1 MPQRH
6 ALVIGISQYRHG
18 PPLPNVIRDGNEIAQ
33 VLKEPD
39 LSNNQWIVT
48 YYPEHYDERT
58 GYELSTSKE
67 VFCQDLNQKI
77 DEFLIQADGDA
88 LIYFG
93 CHGLLIKSNS
103 ELSPAQGYIAASD
116 SDISEGNPLNCISFR
131 DLFGKFCI
139 AIERYNLSNLV
150 ILMDCCHAGVMADG
164 YFEREC
170 LEGDFVTPKNG
181 GKIGILAACRP
192 RERAY
197 EKGGYGV
204 FSKAVLDALMTP
216 HPKTK
221 KVSFNMLVES
231 VVEDL
236 KNSGQTAV
244 SKASPGF
251 DFELLHPRTEL
262 HRSGQKIDIFN
273 NFPVNPRSKNNFIN
287 ILGRL
292 NYSQQK
298 RKFQVFLDDAN
309 PRIGAFWLRGER
321 DSAQKWLLSQLWVQN
336 VPNSTKAIKKT
347 LTMTTRQDT
356 ERILEK
362 LARWLEV
369 EATPEALIE
378 GVLKNCK
385 TGETVALVLYQVE
398 YLDNGTLEELIDTFW
413 NPLVNAAQKAYQ
425 DDSLDNPLLLFMVDL
440 GKKGDR
446 PCPLNHSS
454 DYDPEHPEQFVE
466 LVTQRF
472 QARDFRWLTDN
483 ETELYPF
490 LKNGSLEAIKKDMI
504 DYNQKPNTKP
514 EEVFTE
520 LCDHFGLD
528 WYSDIARQFLAG

>member
-6 ALVIGISQYRHG
+6 ALVIGISQYRQTYWRNLVNACRDAEKVAQYLEKYG
-18 PPLPNVIRDGNEIAQ
+18 GYEVTRVPSQYIRPGSGEPGFYQVVDRDCEFENLVQEIRDFLINT
-33 VLKEPD
+33 D
-39 LSNNQWIVT
+39 SS
-48 YYPEHYDERT
+48 
-58 GYELSTSKE
+58 YEL
-67 VFCQDLNQKI
+67 
-77 DEFLIQADGDA
+77 

-93 CHGLLIKSNS
+93 GHGFLASRILSGQTVGYLAASNS
-103 ELSPAQGYIAASD
+103 DDKGQNAIPLDDFNCLLVERLRRSTTKLVVLLDCCYAGSVV
-116 SDISEGNPLNCISFR
+116 EGT
-131 DLFGKFCI
+131 
-139 AIERYNLSNLV
+139 IERQSLQMIMTLPSQYPN
-150 ILMDCCHAGVMADG
+150 
-164 YFEREC
+164 F
-170 LEGDFVTPKNG
+170 
-181 GKIGILAACRP
+181 GILASCR
-192 RERAY
+192 RTQLAY
-197 EKGGYGV
+197 ESDVSGHGLFTEAILTAMNEYYA
-204 FSKAVLDALMTP
+204 KAKVLTFAGLVHEVGLALRGT
-216 HPKTK
+216 
-221 KVSFNMLVES
+221 
-231 VVEDL
+231 
-236 KNSGQTAV
+236 GQEAAD
-244 SKASPGF
+244 SSSQGAA
-251 DFELLHPRTEL
+251 
-262 HRSGQKIDIFN
+262 IDIVN

-292 NYSQQK
+292 NYAQQK

-378 GVLKNCK
+378 RILENCK

-398 YLDNGTLEELIDTFW
+398 CLDDETLEELIDTFW
-413 NPLVNAAQKAYQ
+413 NPLVNAAQKTYQ
-425 DDSLDNPLLLFMVDL
+425 NHSLDNPLLLFMVDL

-446 PCPLNHSS
+446 PCLLNHSS

-472 QARDFRWLTDN
+472 QARDFRWLTDH